1 MVGHDDSGVR
11 TGRIADIKDG
21 AGKFP
26 GQVLPWQAQGGKR
39 KQEAQGRNSRKQLR
53 SSRQSSAVQVRIQHG
68 NKSPFHIRW
77 AGNGECDR
85 PPAVRVPECAREVDG
100 MEDASR
106 LWSNRTER
114 EIPSA
119 LQCETS
125 CPQSPPVIGVA

>member
-77 AGNGECDR
+77 AGNLLDR
-85 PPAVRVPECAREVDG
+85 KSTRLNSSHGYISYAVFCLKKKKYRRSQIYVAEVV
-100 MEDASR
+100 
-106 LWSNRTER
+106 
-114 EIPSA
+114 
-119 LQCETS
+119 Q
-125 CPQSPPVIGVA
+125 